1 MFSPLQAPSLH
12 SQEMNFTRPS
22 NRMHTFW
29 GLIFYNI
36 VDATYGLL
44 YINNSQD
51 LFLLLCHNT
60 NIMSNGYDVG
70 AWNMH
75 QGFFSYGTMT
85 LLKEEHVE
93 VCWIRI
99 VHGNLTYSNSFINTE
114 NILVT
119 KEVLLG
125 IIIS

>member
-12 SQEMNFTRPS
+12 SQEMNFTRPP

-29 GLIFYNI
+29 RLIFYNI

-51 LFLLLCHNT
+51 LFLVLCHST
-60 NIMSNGYDVG
+60 NIMSNGYDVS
-70 AWNMH
+70 ASNMR

-85 LLKEEHVE
+85 LLKKELTA
-93 VCWIRI
+93 CW
-99 VHGNLTYSNSFINTE
+99 GMLNT
-114 NILVT
+114 NRPW
-119 KEVLLG
+119 
-125 IIIS
+125 